1 MFYRF
6 SFFVMVLQCFYGNPW
21 PCRSRGFD
29 SSPLL
34 SVQNLGHS
42 QFHWGPHQQ
51 PPKKTSN
58 FQQAWHLG
66 EQTNHNKSPNF
77 WNSPATWKYHVS
89 LCGYECNA
97 VAACRQASETKLHHR
112 EELEPK
118 RAPRSFLA
126 TWMDKTWS
134 AESTCCFW
142 VSFGGTF

>member
-1 MFYRF
+1 MFYIVLP
-6 SFFVMVLQCFYGNPW
+6 FFIFCHNFAMLLRKFLALQESRIRLLASALSAKPW
-21 PCRSRGFD
+21 YSQPI
-29 SSPLL
+29 PL
-34 SVQNLGHS
+34 
-42 QFHWGPHQQ
+42 GPHQQ

-58 FQQAWHLG
+58 FRQAWHLG

-77 WNSPATWKYHVS
+77 WNSPAKYHIS

-126 TWMDKTWS
+126 TWMDKLEVLKVL
-134 AESTCCFW
+134 A
-142 VSFGGTF
+142 VFG